1 MSISLKDVGTP
12 AGHGTDG
19 AIRVWAGRGT
29 GKPCEH
35 CGEAIPVSDVQYDLE
50 VTDALA
56 HALAAISNA
65 LRGRTL
71 SFHLNCYDQWR
82 ESLDGQSHT
91 GRS

>member
-12 AGHGTDG
+12 AGHGMDG

-35 CGEAIPVSDVQYDLE
+35 CHEAIPATDVQYDLE
-50 VTDALA
+50 ITDALA
-56 HALAAISNA
+56 TLTHAT
-65 LRGRTL
+65 RGRTL

-82 ESLDGQSHT
+82 ESLAIPGAQ
-91 GRS
+91 

>member
-12 AGHGTDG
+12 AGQGTDG

-29 GKPCEH
+29 GRPCAH
-35 CGEAIPVSDVQYDLE
+35 CGEAISATGVQYDLE
-50 VTDALA
+50 ITE
-56 HALAAISNA
+56 ALAAVTDA

-82 ESLDGQSHT
+82 EGLEEQAHS
-91 GRS
+91 GRG